1 MEHNIPTLLAEAAGI
16 FCFGYPFVMS
26 WYWMIGALLFWF
38 STERR
43 YAPLTHPP
51 AWAADQPISVIV
63 PCYNEAK
70 NARETFGVLAAN
82 DYPEFEI
89 IAVNDGSTDDT
100 GKILEALAAELPNM
114 RVVHLAANRGKAT
127 AMNIG
132 ALLAK
137 HEILVLIDGDALMD
151 PHALGWVG
159 WHFKLRFIGAL
170 TGNPRIRNRT
180 SLLGRLQV
188 GEFSSIVGLIKRAET
203 VYGRLF
209 TVSGVI
215 CAFRKRALNDG
226 GWWSPRTL
234 TDDVDISWRIQR
246 ANWRIIYAPNVV
258 TWILMP
264 ETLGGLWR
272 QRLRWAE
279 GGDQMIADNA
289 AHVLRGGTPSLLP
302 VFVNVLAAIVWS
314 YFILGTIVLWLLQA
328 VGVPILSDLPAVSTV
343 PPWYGL
349 MLCLTYLVQSFIS
362 ALLER
367 RFESQTLRVLFW
379 TIWYPMA
386 YWLVITSTAVVAL
399 PRALLRPR
407 QSSTTWVSPDRGLR

>member
-1 MEHNIPTLLAEAAGI
+1 MDSGIPVMVAEAAGI

-26 WYWMIGALLFWF
+26 WYWMIGALLFWL
-38 STERR
+38 SIERR
-43 YAPLTHPP
+43 YAPITQPP

-63 PCYNEAK
+63 PCHNEAD
-70 NARETFGVLAAN
+70 NLRETFGVLAAS
-82 DYPEFEI
+82 DYPEFEM
-89 IAVNDGSTDDT
+89 IAVNDGSTDNT
-100 GKILEALAAELPNM
+100 GEILDKLSAEFPNM
-114 RVVHLAANRGKAT
+114 RVVHLTENRGKAT
-127 AMNIG
+127 AMNVG

-137 HEILVLIDGDALMD
+137 HEILVLIDGDALLD

-159 WHFKLRFIGAL
+159 WHFKLRFVGGL
-170 TGNPRIRNRT
+170 TGNPRIRNRS

-215 CAFRKRALNDG
+215 CAFRKRALDDG

-246 ANWRIIYAPNVV
+246 ANWRIIYAPNAVSWV
-258 TWILMP
+258 LMP
-264 ETLGGLWR
+264 ETLRGLWR

-289 AHVLRGGTPSLLP
+289 AHIFRGGTPSLLP
-302 VFVNVLAAIVWS
+302 VFVNVLLAITWS
-314 YFILGTIVLWLLQA
+314 YLILGTIMLWMLQA
-328 VGVPILSDLPAVSTV
+328 AGVPVLSDLPVISVV

-349 MLCLTYLVQSFIS
+349 ALCITYLTQAVVS
-362 ALLER
+362 AALER
-367 RFESQTLRVLFW
+367 RFEPHILRGLFW
-379 TIWYPMA
+379 AIWYPMA
-386 YWLVITSTAVVAL
+386 YWLLITATAVVAL
-399 PRALLRPR
+399 PRTLILTRKDH
-407 QSSTTWVSPDRGLR
+407 TTWVSPDRGLR